1 MAIYTRTGDAGK
13 TSLFGGKRVLKSE
26 TRVEAYGTLD
36 ELNSILGVANA
47 LVKDLKEVSKE
58 IEKIQHDL
66 FSIGSYLATPHAD
79 ALPSLEKRVKEFE
92 KIIDKHDTVLSPL
105 TFFILPSGS
114 VAGAHMHYART
125 VARRA
130 ERKIVKLLQEEEIDM
145 SVLRYINRLSD
156 LLFSTARY
164 INFIEK
170 KEEIRWKK

>member
-1 MAIYTRTGDAGK
+1 MIFFPLDHTLR
-13 TSLFGGKRVLKSE
+13 RLKQ
-26 TRVEAYGTLD
+26 T
-36 ELNSILGVANA
+36 
-47 LVKDLKEVSKE
+47 
-58 IEKIQHDL
+58 
-66 FSIGSYLATPHAD
+66 
-79 ALPSLEKRVKEFE
+79 VKEFE
-92 KIIDKHDTVLSPL
+92 KIIDKHDTILSPL

-114 VAGAHMHYART
+114 VAGVHMHYART